1 MHEGGVLAELAVIGA
16 APKALAARVSSVYT
30 GAHGLTVAM
39 RNGLLVYFGDAERA
53 HAKWLALERVL
64 LDEGSVGAG
73 YIDVRL
79 PERPAAGGFPEG
91 VPPPVSSQAGTEA
104 TSTDPATEA
113 SVAALAEGL
122 RASSPGAGSGPPV
135 GANEPA
141 GGSPSTSG
149 SGEPQASGGHEEPAA
164 PASTGATSGS
174 GGSGESSAS
183 VEASEAS
190 AAVGAA
196 AAPGG

>member
-1 MHEGGVLAELAVIGA
+1 M
-16 APKALAARVSSVYT
+16 AARVSSVYT
-30 GAHGLTVAM
+30 GQHGITVAM
-39 RNGLLVYFGDAERA
+39 RNGAARPTSATPNGS

-64 LDEGSVGAG
+64 LDEGSAGAG

-79 PERPAAGGFPEG
+79 PERPAAGGFAEG
-91 VPPPVSSQAGTEA
+91 VPPPLSSATGEA
-104 TSTDPATEA
+104 SASTGAVTEA

-122 RASSPGAGSGPPV
+122 RANSPGAGAGAPV
-135 GANEPA
+135 GANEPT
-141 GGSPSTSG
+141 GGSPSTSTA
-149 SGEPQASGGHEEPAA
+149 GEPQASGGQEEAAA
-164 PASTGATSGS
+164 PASTGAAAS

-183 VEASEAS
+183 GEASETS